1 MFEDDVKPDPLWYKD
16 AIIYELHVRAFQDSN
31 ADGMGDFK
39 GLTSR
44 LDYLEDLGVTA
55 LWILPFYPSPWR
67 DDGYDIADYTSV
79 HPAYGHT
86 RDFREFM
93 AEAHRRGL
101 RVITELVINHTS
113 DQHPWFQRARKAPPG
128 SSLRDFY
135 VWNDT
140 PDKYRDAR
148 IIFKDFE
155 SSNWSWDPVARQYYW
170 HRFFSHQP
178 DLNFENPN
186 VHKAI
191 FRVMDFWMKMGV
203 DGMRLDAI
211 PYLYEMEGTNCEN
224 LEATHKFLKKL
235 RRHVDHKFDA
245 RMLLAE
251 ANQWPEETVPYFG
264 DGEENHM
271 AFHFPVMPRLFMAI
285 RMEDRFPI
293 IDILKQTPP
302 IPDNCQW
309 AIFLRNHDELTL
321 EMVTDEERDYM
332 YRSYASD
339 LRARINLGIR
349 RRLAP
354 LLGNDRRTIELMNC
368 LLFSLPGTPVL
379 YYGDEIGMGDNIYL
393 GDRNGVRTPMQWS
406 GDRNA
411 GFSDAN
417 PQKLYLPAIIDPEYH
432 FGTVNVEA
440 QQANPNSLLWWM
452 KRIIALRKRYQ
463 AFGRGTIEFLY
474 PDNRKVLAFL
484 REYEDETILV
494 VVNLSRLVQY
504 VDLDLARFKG
514 SIPTELFGRIDFP
527 EIGDRPL
534 FLTLGPHAFYWFELQ
549 HARKRASTKVDVPE
563 SHYTIRARSLDE
575 LRTGAAR
582 GSLERFLA
590 RYVVKQRWFRSKTRA
605 IRDVDIFDLINV
617 AVPGRDAAICVLR
630 VEYAEGEPEN
640 YVLPLI
646 RLNAE
651 RASRLGADPIFQLR
665 GPEQDD
671 LVIDASFDPD
681 FSCALLQDMAGRQR
695 MRGTEGELRATPLP
709 LLREL
714 GYEGVQ
720 PRVLRAEQ
728 SNTSIAFGD
737 RFVLKLYRK
746 LEEGTGLD
754 LEVGRFLTAHGF
766 PHAPSV
772 AGAIEFSVDG
782 QTATVGVLHSYAN
795 NEGDAWEY
803 TIDQLGPF
811 YERAAAQADEPPAVD
826 TSTRGLLDLSAREPS
841 NLARDLIGA
850 FLEDAR
856 LLGQRTAELH
866 NVLASDG
873 DDRDFEAEPFTVFY
887 QRSLYQSM
895 RNLTGR
901 VLQSVHAQHSRLPEA
916 VRPGAER
923 VVQLEERLLQRFR
936 RLIEK
941 KIEAVRI
948 RCHGDYHLGQV
959 LFTGK
964 DFVITDFEGEP
975 LHPLSERRLKRNPL
989 RDVAGMIR
997 SFHYAAFSP
1006 LTKGEAGVVVRA
1018 EDVEMLNRWAQAWY
1032 GWVSGCF
1039 LSGYFSAVQPALIPG
1054 SIEEL
1059 EILLDAYLLEKAVY
1073 ELGYEMNNRPDWV
1086 VIPVKGI
1093 LDLVG
1098 RYS

>member
-1 MFEDDVKPDPLWYKD
+1 M
-16 AIIYELHVRAFQDSN
+16 
-31 ADGMGDFK
+31 
-39 GLTSR
+39 
-44 LDYLEDLGVTA
+44 
-55 LWILPFYPSPWR
+55 
-67 DDGYDIADYTSV
+67 
-79 HPAYGHT
+79 
-86 RDFREFM
+86 
-93 AEAHRRGL
+93 
-101 RVITELVINHTS
+101 
-113 DQHPWFQRARKAPPG
+113 
-128 SSLRDFY
+128 
-135 VWNDT
+135 
-140 PDKYRDAR
+140 
-148 IIFKDFE
+148 
-155 SSNWSWDPVARQYYW
+155 
-170 HRFFSHQP
+170 
-178 DLNFENPN
+178 
-186 VHKAI
+186 
-191 FRVMDFWMKMGV
+191 
-203 DGMRLDAI
+203 
-211 PYLYEMEGTNCEN
+211 
-224 LEATHKFLKKL
+224 
-235 RRHVDHKFDA
+235 
-245 RMLLAE
+245 
-251 ANQWPEETVPYFG
+251 
-264 DGEENHM
+264 
-271 AFHFPVMPRLFMAI
+271 
-285 RMEDRFPI
+285 
-293 IDILKQTPP
+293 KQTPA

-368 LLFSLPGTPVL
+368 LLFSLPGTPVI

-440 QQANPNSLLWWM
+440 QQSNPNSLLWWM

-463 AFGRGTIEFLY
+463 AFGRGTLEFLY

-514 SIPTELFGRIDFP
+514 SIPTELFGRIEFP
-527 EIGDRPL
+527 PVGDQPM
-534 FLTLGPHAFYWFELQ
+534 FLTLGPHAFYWFELE
-549 HARKRASTKVDVPE
+549 HARKRESTRVTAGEPAF
-563 SHYTIRARSLDE
+563 IRGERLLD
-575 LRTGAAR
+575 LQTGAAR
-582 GSLERFLA
+582 GSLERLLSRFIPQ
-590 RYVVKQRWFRSKTRA
+590 QRWFRSKLRA
-605 IRDVDIFDLINV
+605 IREIDVFDLIDI
-617 AVPGRDAAICVLR
+617 AVPNRDAAICVMR
-630 VEYAEGEPEN
+630 VEFAEGEPEN

-646 RLNAE
+646 RVDEE
-651 RASRLGADPIFQLR
+651 RASRLGVKPLFQLR
-665 GPEQDD
+665 GAAQDKF
-671 LVIDASFDPD
+671 VIDATFDPD
-681 FSCALLQDMAGRQR
+681 FSCALLQDMADRQR
-695 MRGTEGELRATPLP
+695 MKGSEGELRATPLP

-714 GYEGVQ
+714 GYQDVK

-737 RFVLKLYRK
+737 RFVLKLFRK

-754 LEVGRFLTAHGF
+754 LEMGRFLTQHGF

-772 AGAIEFSVDG
+772 AGAIEFAVDG
-782 QTATVGVLHSYAN
+782 QTATVGVLHTYAR
-795 NEGDAWEY
+795 NEGDAWQY
-803 TIDQLGPF
+803 TIDQLGPY
-811 YERAAAQADEPPAVD
+811 YERAAAQTTPPPEMD
-826 TSTRGLLDLSAREPS
+826 TSTRGLLELSS
-841 NLARDLIGA
+841 NPAPPIARDLVGA

-856 LLGQRTAELH
+856 LLGQRSAELH
-866 NVLASDG
+866 NVLASDAES
-873 DDRDFEAEPFTVFY
+873 RDFAPEEFTVFY

-895 RNLTGR
+895 RNLAGR
-901 VLQSVHAQHSRLPEA
+901 VLQSAHAHKNQLPEQ
-916 VRPGAER
+916 VRADMDRIAGLDDK
-923 VVQLEERLLQRFR
+923 VLQRFR
-936 RLIEK
+936 RLVEK
-941 KIEAVRI
+941 KISAVRI

-1006 LTKGEAGVVVRA
+1006 LTKGEEGVLVRA
-1018 EDVEMLNRWAQAWY
+1018 ADVEMLNRWAAAWY

-1039 LSGYFSAVQPALIPG
+1039 LAGYLATIKPTLLPA
-1054 SIEEL
+1054 SVEEL

-1073 ELGYEMNNRPDWV
+1073 ELGYEMNNRPDWI
-1086 VIPVKGI
+1086 VIPMKGI

-1098 RYS
+1098 GGS